1 MRRVLTAA
9 RMRAA
14 DQAAESRFAMPSP
27 LLMENAGRWL
37 ADAARELGTQGSRYV
52 VVCGPGN
59 NGGDGLVAARFLHI
73 SGLPVTLVVATA
85 CATVVGLLLLVGLVT
100 RLAAFVGA
108 GEMAFAYFTQH
119 QPSAL
124 WPIENGGE
132 LAVLYCFGFLL
143 LVFAGGGAY
152 AVDAMRSSTTR
163 RR

>member
-1 MRRVLTAA
+1 MNRL
-9 RMRAA
+9 
-14 DQAAESRFAMPSP
+14 ESRLAAVTPAMLSVFRIVFGLLFTVHATQKLFAWPVAGPSGGAVP
-27 LLMENAGRWL
+27 VGTWPYWWAGVI
-37 ADAARELGTQGSRYV
+37 EL
-52 VVCGPGN
+52 
-59 NGGDGLVAARFLHI
+59 
-73 SGLPVTLVVATA
+73 
-85 CATVVGLLLLVGLVT
+85 VVGLLLLVGLVT

-152 AVDAMRSSTTR
+152 AVDAMRTSTAR